1 MNDVSYL
8 YWMIGTQHNTSYLVP
23 DNFECILGKFQI
35 ERIKPSLL
43 LPTMGIFLLNL
54 WPVTAGF

>member
-1 MNDVSYL
+1 
-8 YWMIGTQHNTSYLVP
+8 MIGTQHNTSYLVP